1 MANGK
6 VKVTLVKSPI
16 GTKRAHRACV
26 KGLGLKRLHES
37 VELTDTP
44 EVRGMI
50 QRIRY
55 LLRLDP
61 V

>member
-26 KGLGLKRLHES
+26 KGLGLKRLRDS